1 MTKHFV
7 LSEVSFIGGALLA
20 VGSRVTSD
28 DLGTY
33 IDAKD
38 GKEKEVSPGRTLIE
52 IDGDTGQPV
61 NKGDYAALQ
70 GIAGSL
76 SVEPIAAVAPF
87 APHPTRAQG
96 APAQPP
102 GGVSLAERGLRTGPA
117 EGVESNEAAAARLE
131 QAVNAAKT
139 TEALGGGSTR
149 RPAPDP
155 VTRRSGARGGAKKP
169 ARAAPKPK
177 GAATVEKAAGDGV
190 GENNAT

>member
-7 LSEVSFIGGALLA
+7 LSGVSFIGGALLA

-33 IDAKD
+33 IDPKD
-38 GKEKEVSPGRTLIE
+38 GEEKDVTPGRTLIE
-52 IDGDTGQPV
+52 IDGATGQPV
-61 NKGDYAALQ
+61 NKADYAALQ

-87 APHPTRAQG
+87 APNPTKAQG
-96 APAQPP
+96 SPTQPP
-102 GGVSLAERGLRTGPA
+102 GGVSLANNALRTGPA
-117 EGVESNEAAAARLE
+117 EGVESNDAAAARLE
-131 QAVNAAKT
+131 QAVNAAKAT
-139 TEALGGGSTR
+139 QAIGSER
-149 RPAPDP
+149 RPAPEAP
-155 VTRRSGARGGAKKP
+155 TRRSGARGGSKKP

-177 GAATVEKAAGDGV
+177 GAASVEKAAGDGV